1 MDPAGA
7 LASRSSVRKKSW
19 PAICNIL
26 VRLSSRNGG
35 AATGA
40 VADAGSTEAECHV
53 DPAGPRAGQ
62 SLARL
67 LDFLRKRW
75 RWVLSFVIVV
85 WGLPAAL
92 LLLLVF
98 APPPPSPYAHALAD
112 STKIYDRHG
121 RLLYEVTLPQE
132 GAHTYLRLEEISP
145 ALRQATIATEDASF
159 YSNPGFDVF
168 ALGRALV
175 QNLRAG
181 EVVTGGSTITQQL
194 VRNLYLSPEERS
206 SQSIERKV
214 RETILAFRLTRNM
227 SKDKILELYLNQV
240 YYGNLAYGIEA
251 AAQTYFGKS
260 ARHLDLAEASL
271 LAGLPQS
278 PVGLDPLTNL
288 PAAKAR
294 QAIVLSLMVDAG
306 YISGEEARAARAEP
320 LRFQES
326 HFPIEA
332 PHFVNYVRDLLGER
346 FGADS
351 VDRGGLHVYTTLDLG
366 LQTTAEAVVRRQVG
380 DLRDHQVSNGAL
392 VALDPATGQIRAM
405 VGSAD
410 YFDEETDGQVNMALA
425 PRQPGSSIKPITY
438 AAALERGYTAAT
450 PLPDVRTAFLTR
462 NGELYVP
469 QNYDATFHGLV
480 SMRYA
485 LASSYNVPAVRM
497 MDDVGVDAVLRL
509 ARDLGITTL
518 GETDRFDL
526 SLTLGGGEVRL
537 LDLTAAYAAFA
548 AGGLRRDPVAI
559 LRVEDASG
567 RILYEWQPES
577 DQRVLSSQTAFILT
591 DILSDNVARTP
602 GFGEDSPLR
611 LSRPAAA
618 KTGTTTDYHDN
629 WTLGYTPGLVTG
641 VWVGNADNRPMRQ
654 VSGVEGAAPI
664 WHAFMEEA
672 LKAEPPQD
680 FPRPDGLV
688 DVDVCEPTGLRPGP
702 WCLTPRR
709 EVFAAGSEPTDS
721 ETYYRALPVCAT
733 TGELANASC
742 PPERRVQRVFV
753 FPPPEVIP
761 WAREAGLPLAPA
773 TPILADGE
781 AVPAPDGLDGPAPRL
796 ILVSPEPEAV
806 VQLSGE
812 IPREHQGLEVE
823 AVAWGAW
830 QPAQVELYAGG
841 ELLASLGQPPYLARW
856 PLSEGTHVFQAV
868 AYDEQGNRV
877 TSQSVKV
884 TILP

>member
-1 MDPAGA
+1 MDPFGPLAG
-7 LASRSSVRKKSW
+7 
-19 PAICNIL
+19 
-26 VRLSSRNGG
+26 
-35 AATGA
+35 
-40 VADAGSTEAECHV
+40 
-53 DPAGPRAGQ
+53 

-67 LDFLRKRW
+67 LDLLRERW
-75 RWVLSFVIVV
+75 RWVISFLLAV

-98 APPPPSPYAHALAD
+98 APPPPSPLAHALAD
-112 STKIYDRHG
+112 STKIYDRDG
-121 RLLYEVTLPQE
+121 RLLYEVALPQE

-206 SQSIERKV
+206 SQSIQRKV
-214 RETILAFRLTRNM
+214 RETILAFRLTRHM

-240 YYGNLAYGIEA
+240 YYGNLAYGVEA
-251 AAQTYFGKS
+251 AARTYFGKS

-278 PVGLDPLTNL
+278 PVGHDPLANL
-288 PAAKAR
+288 PSAKAR
-294 QAIVLSLMVDAG
+294 QATVLSLMADAG
-306 YISGEEARAARAEP
+306 YISDDEAHAALAEP
-320 LRFQES
+320 LRFHES
-326 HFPIEA
+326 PFPIEA
-332 PHFVNYVRDLLGER
+332 PHFVNYVRDLLAER
-346 FGADS
+346 FGTDN
-351 VDRGGLHVYTTLDLG
+351 VDRGGLRIYTTLDLD
-366 LQTTAEAVVRRQVG
+366 LQTTAEALVRQQVA
-380 DLRDHQVSNGAL
+380 DLHEHQVSNGAL
-392 VALDPATGQIRAM
+392 VAMDQATGQIWAM

-410 YFDEETDGQVNMALA
+410 YFNEEIDGQVNMALA

-450 PLPDVRTAFLTR
+450 PLADVRTAFLTR
-462 NGELYVP
+462 RGEPYVP

-497 MDDVGVDAVLRL
+497 MDEIGVDAVLRL

-518 GETDRFDL
+518 DETDRFDL

-567 RILYEWQPES
+567 HALYEWQPTP
-577 DQRVLSSQTAFILT
+577 DQRVISPQTAYILT
-591 DILSDNVARTP
+591 DILADNAARTP
-602 GFGEDSPLR
+602 GFGADSLLR
-611 LSRPAAA
+611 LSRPAAV
-618 KTGTTTDYHDN
+618 KTGTTTDFHDN

-672 LKAEPPQD
+672 LKAKPDQD
-680 FPRPDGLV
+680 FPRPDGLI
-688 DVDVCEPTGLRPGP
+688 DIDVCEPTGLRPGP

-709 EVFAAGSEPTDS
+709 EVFATGSEPTAS

-733 TGELANASC
+733 SGELATASC

-773 TPILADGE
+773 FPILADGE
-781 AVPAPDGLDGPAPRL
+781 AAPAPDGLDGDGPRL

-806 VQLSGE
+806 AQLSSE
-812 IPREHQGLEVE
+812 IPREYQGLEVE
-823 AVAWGAW
+823 AVVWGAW
-830 QPAQVELYAGG
+830 QPAAVELYDNGQ
-841 ELLASLGQPPYLARW
+841 LLASLHQTPYRTRWTLA
-856 PLSEGTHVFQAV
+856 EGTHVFQAA
-868 AYDEQGNRV
+868 AYDDQGNRV
-877 TSQSVKV
+877 DSQLVKV

>member
-1 MDPAGA
+1 
-7 LASRSSVRKKSW
+7 
-19 PAICNIL
+19 
-26 VRLSSRNGG
+26 
-35 AATGA
+35 
-40 VADAGSTEAECHV
+40 V
-53 DPAGPRAGQ
+53 DLAGPLAGR

-75 RWVLSFVIVV
+75 RWALAFTILV

-98 APPPPSPYAHALAD
+98 APPPPSPYARLLAD

-121 RLLYEVTLPQE
+121 RLLYQVTLPQE
-132 GAHTYLRLEEISP
+132 GTHTYLRLDETSP
-145 ALRQATIATEDASF
+145 SLRQATIATEDASF
-159 YSNPGFDVF
+159 YRNPGFDVL
-168 ALGRALV
+168 ALGRALA
-175 QNLRAG
+175 QNLRAR

-206 SQSIERKV
+206 SQTIQRKV
-214 RETILAFRLTRNM
+214 RETILAFRLTRHL

-240 YYGNLAYGIEA
+240 YYGNLAYGVEA

-278 PVGLDPLTNL
+278 PARYDPLTDL
-288 PAAKAR
+288 AAAKAR
-294 QAIVLSLMVDAG
+294 QTTVLSLMADAG
-306 YISGEEARAARAEP
+306 YISRDEARAALAEP
-320 LRFQES
+320 LRFHENP
-326 HFPIEA
+326 FPIEA
-332 PHFVNYVRDLLGER
+332 PHFVNYVRGLLEES
-346 FGADS
+346 FGADR
-351 VDRGGLHVYTTLDLG
+351 VDRGGLRVYTTLDLD
-366 LQTTAEAVVRRQVG
+366 LQTTAETLVRGQVA
-380 DLRDHQVSNGAL
+380 DLRDHQASNGAL

-410 YFDEETDGQVNMALA
+410 YFDEEIDGQVNMALA
-425 PRQPGSSIKPITY
+425 ARQPGSSIKPITY

-450 PLPDVRTAFLTR
+450 PLADVRTAFLTHK
-462 NGELYVP
+462 GELYVP
-469 QNYDATFHGLV
+469 QNYDGTFHGLV

-497 MDDVGVDAVLRL
+497 MDEIGVDAVLHL

-518 GETDRFDL
+518 GDTDRFDL
-526 SLTLGGGEVRL
+526 ALTLGGGEVRL
-537 LDLTAAYAAFA
+537 LDLAAAYAAFA
-548 AGGLRRDPVAI
+548 AGGLRRDPVAL

-567 RILYEWQPES
+567 RVLYEWQPAP
-577 DQRVLSSQTAFILT
+577 DQRVLSPQTAYILT
-591 DILSDNVARTP
+591 DILADNSARTP

-618 KTGTTTDYHDN
+618 KTGTTTDFHDN

-688 DVDVCEPTGLRPGP
+688 DVDICEPTGLRPGP
-702 WCLTPRR
+702 WCLEPRR
-709 EVFAAGSEPTDS
+709 EVFAAGSEPTAS
-721 ETYYRALPVCAT
+721 ETYYRALAVCAT
-733 TGELANASC
+733 TGELATASC

-773 TPILADGE
+773 TPILADE
-781 AVPAPDGLDGPAPRL
+781 MAAPAPDGLDGQSPRL
-796 ILVSPEPEAV
+796 ILVSPEPEAMAEI
-806 VQLSGE
+806 SGE

-830 QPAQVELYAGG
+830 QPAVVELYEDD
-841 ELLASLGQPPYLARW
+841 ELLAALRQAPYRTRW
-856 PLSEGTHVFQAV
+856 PLAEGTHAFQAV

>member
-1 MDPAGA
+1 MEEGCHVVPGP
-7 LASRSSVRKKSW
+7 LAS
-19 PAICNIL
+19 
-26 VRLSSRNGG
+26 
-35 AATGA
+35 
-40 VADAGSTEAECHV
+40 
-53 DPAGPRAGQ
+53 Q

-67 LDFLRKRW
+67 LGFLRKRW
-75 RWVLSFVIVV
+75 RWVLSFAILV

-98 APPPPSPYAHALAD
+98 APPPPSPYARLLAD

-132 GAHTYLRLEEISP
+132 GSHTYLRLDEISP
-145 ALRQATIATEDASF
+145 ALRQAAIATEDASF
-159 YSNPGFDVF
+159 YRNPGFDVL

-181 EVVTGGSTITQQL
+181 EVVAGGSTITQQL

-206 SQSIERKV
+206 SRTVQRKV
-214 RETILAFRLTRNM
+214 RETILAFRLTRHL
-227 SKDKILELYLNQV
+227 SKDKILEMYLNQV
-240 YYGNLAYGIEA
+240 YYGNLAYGVEA

-278 PVGLDPLTNL
+278 PARHDPLTDL
-288 PAAKAR
+288 PAAKGR
-294 QAIVLSLMVDAG
+294 QADVLSLMVDAG
-306 YISGEEARAARAEP
+306 YISDGEARAALAEP
-320 LRFQES
+320 LRFQDS
-326 HFPIEA
+326 QFPIRA
-332 PHFVNYVRDLLGER
+332 PHFVNYVRDLLAER
-346 FGADS
+346 FGADAA
-351 VDRGGLHVYTTLDLG
+351 DRGGLRVYTTLDLD
-366 LQTTAEAVVRRQVG
+366 LQTTAEAVVRQQVTA
-380 DLRDHQVSNGAL
+380 LREHQVSNGAL
-392 VALDPATGQIRAM
+392 VALDPDTGQIRVM

-410 YFDEETDGQVNMALA
+410 YFDEEIDGQVNMALA
-425 PRQPGSSIKPITY
+425 ARQPGSSIKPITY

-450 PLPDVRTAFLTR
+450 PLTDVRTAFLTR
-462 NGELYVP
+462 KGELYVP
-469 QNYDATFHGLV
+469 QNYDGTFHGLV

-485 LASSYNVPAVRM
+485 LGSSYNVPAVQM
-497 MDDVGVDAVLRL
+497 MDQIGVDAVLRL
-509 ARDLGITTL
+509 ARELGITTL

-559 LRVEDASG
+559 LRVEDAAG
-567 RILYEWQPES
+567 RLLYEWQPVP
-577 DQRVLSSQTAFILT
+577 DQQVVSAQTAYILT
-591 DILSDNVARTP
+591 DILADNAARTP
-602 GFGEDSPLR
+602 GFGADSALR
-611 LSRPAAA
+611 LSRPAAV
-618 KTGTTTDYHDN
+618 KTGTTTDFHDN
-629 WTLGYTPGLVTG
+629 WTLGYTPSLVTG

-664 WHAFMEEA
+664 WHAFMEET
-672 LKAEPPQD
+672 LKAEPPED

-688 DVDVCEPTGLRPGP
+688 DADVCEPTGLRPGP

-709 EVFAAGSEPTDS
+709 EVFAAGSEPTAT
-721 ETYYRALPVCAT
+721 ETYYRALPVCAA
-733 TGELANASC
+733 TGQLATASC

-781 AVPAPDGLDGPAPRL
+781 TAPAPDGLDGQGPRL
-796 ILVSPEPEAV
+796 ILVSPEPEAMV
-806 VQLSGE
+806 EISGE

-830 QPAQVELYAGG
+830 QPAVVELHEGG
-841 ELLASLGQPPYLARW
+841 QLLASLRQPPYRTHW
-856 PLSEGTHVFQAV
+856 PLAEGTHVFQAV
-868 AYDEQGNRV
+868 AYDEQGTRV
-877 TSQSVKV
+877 SSQSVEV

>member
-1 MDPAGA
+1 M
-7 LASRSSVRKKSW
+7 
-19 PAICNIL
+19 
-26 VRLSSRNGG
+26 
-35 AATGA
+35 
-40 VADAGSTEAECHV
+40 E
-53 DPAGPRAGQ
+53 PAGPLAGQ

-67 LDFLRKRW
+67 LGFLRKRW
-75 RWVLSFVIVV
+75 RWTLSFVIVV
-85 WGLPAAL
+85 WSLPVAL

-98 APPPPSPYAHALAD
+98 APAPSSPYARALAD

-132 GAHTYLRLEEISP
+132 GTHTYLYLDEISP
-145 ALRQATIATEDASF
+145 TLRQATVATEDASF
-159 YSNPGFDVF
+159 YSNPGFDVL

-175 QNLRAG
+175 QNVRAG

-194 VRNLYLSPEERS
+194 VRNLYLTPEERS
-206 SQSIERKV
+206 SQSIQRKV
-214 RETILAFRLTRNM
+214 RETILAFRLTRHL

-240 YYGNLAYGIEA
+240 YYGNLAYGVEA

-260 ARHLDLAEASL
+260 ARNLDLAEASL

-278 PVGLDPLTNL
+278 PVGHDPLANL

-294 QAIVLSLMVDAG
+294 QADVLSLMADAG
-306 YISGEEARAARAEP
+306 YISDEEARAARAEP
-320 LRFQES
+320 LRFQKNP
-326 HFPIEA
+326 FPIEA
-332 PHFVNYVRDLLGER
+332 PHFVNYVRDLLAER
-346 FGADS
+346 FGAET
-351 VDRGGLHVYTTLDLG
+351 VDRGGLRVYTTLDLG
-366 LQTTAEAVVRRQVG
+366 LQTTAEALVRQQVA
-380 DLRDHQVSNGAL
+380 DLREHQVSNGAL
-392 VALDPATGQIRAM
+392 VAMDPANGQIRAM

-410 YFDEETDGQVNMALA
+410 YFDEEIDGQVNMATA
-425 PRQPGSSIKPITY
+425 ARQPGSSIKPITY

-450 PLPDVRTAFLTR
+450 PLADVRTSFLTR

-480 SMRYA
+480 SVRYA
-485 LASSYNVPAVRM
+485 LGSSYNVPAVRM
-497 MDDVGVDAVLRL
+497 MDEIGVDAVLQL

-537 LDLTAAYAAFA
+537 LDLTAVYAAFA

-559 LRVEDASG
+559 LRVEDTSG
-567 RILYEWQPES
+567 RVLYEWQPTP
-577 DQRVLSSQTAFILT
+577 DQRVLSAQTAYILT
-591 DILSDNVARTP
+591 DILADNAARTP

-618 KTGTTTDYHDN
+618 KTGTTTDFHDN
-629 WTLGYTPGLVTG
+629 WTLGYTPSLVAG
-641 VWVGNADNRPMRQ
+641 VWAGNADNRPMRQ

-672 LKAEPPQD
+672 LKSEPPAD
-680 FPRPDGLV
+680 FPRPDGLI
-688 DVDVCEPTGLRPGP
+688 DVDVCEPTGLLPGP

-709 EVFAAGSEPTDS
+709 EVFAAGSQPTAT

-733 TGELANASC
+733 TGQLASVSC

-753 FPPPEVIP
+753 SPPPEVIP

-773 TPILADGE
+773 TPIRADGD
-781 AVPAPDGLDGPAPRL
+781 AVPAPNGLDGAPRL

-806 VQLSGE
+806 AQISGE
-812 IPREHQGLEVE
+812 IPRDHQGLAVE
-823 AVAWGAW
+823 AVAGGAW
-830 QPAQVELYAGG
+830 QPVAVELYDNGD
-841 ELLASLGQPPYLARW
+841 LLASLDQPPYRTSW
-856 PLSEGTHVFQAV
+856 PLAEGTHVFQAV
-868 AYDEQGNRV
+868 AYDEQGTRV
-877 TSQSVKV
+877 ESQSVKV

>member
-1 MDPAGA
+1 V
-7 LASRSSVRKKSW
+7 LAF
-19 PAICNIL
+19 A
-26 VRLSSRNGG
+26 
-35 AATGA
+35 
-40 VADAGSTEAECHV
+40 
-53 DPAGPRAGQ
+53 
-62 SLARL
+62 
-67 LDFLRKRW
+67 
-75 RWVLSFVIVV
+75 IVV

-92 LLLLVF
+92 LLLLVV
-98 APPPPSPYAHALAD
+98 APPPPSPYARLVAD

-121 RLLYEVTLPQE
+121 RLLYQVTLPQE
-132 GAHTYLRLEEISP
+132 GTHTYLRLDEISP
-145 ALRQATIATEDASF
+145 SLRQATIATEDASF
-159 YSNPGFDVF
+159 YRNPGFDIL
-168 ALGRALV
+168 ALGRALA
-175 QNLRAG
+175 QNLRAR

-206 SQSIERKV
+206 SQSIQRKV
-214 RETILAFRLTRNM
+214 RETILAFRLTRHL

-240 YYGNLAYGIEA
+240 YYGNLAYGVEA

-278 PVGLDPLTNL
+278 PARYDPLTDL
-288 PAAKAR
+288 AAAKAR
-294 QAIVLSLMVDAG
+294 QATVLSLMADAG
-306 YISGEEARAARAEP
+306 YISREEARAALAEP
-320 LRFQES
+320 VRFQES
-326 HFPIEA
+326 PFPIEA
-332 PHFVNYVRDLLGER
+332 PHFVNYVRGLLEES
-346 FGADS
+346 FGADR
-351 VDRGGLHVYTTLDLG
+351 VDQGDLRVYTTLDLD
-366 LQTTAEAVVRRQVG
+366 LQTTAEALVRQQVAA
-380 DLRDHQVSNGAL
+380 LRDHQVSDGAL
-392 VALDPATGQIRAM
+392 VALDAATGQIRAM

-410 YFDEETDGQVNMALA
+410 YFDEEIDGQVNMALA
-425 PRQPGSSIKPITY
+425 ARQPGSSIKPITY

-450 PLPDVRTAFLTR
+450 PLADVRTAFLTR
-462 NGELYVP
+462 KGELYVP
-469 QNYDATFHGLV
+469 QNYDGTFHGLV

-497 MDDVGVDAVLRL
+497 MDEIGVDAVLRL

-518 GETDRFDL
+518 GDTNRFDL
-526 SLTLGGGEVRL
+526 ALTLGGGEVRL

-567 RILYEWQPES
+567 RVLYEWQPAP
-577 DQRVLSSQTAFILT
+577 DQRVLSPQTAYILT
-591 DILSDNVARTP
+591 DILADNNARTP

-618 KTGTTTDYHDN
+618 KTGTTTDFHDN

-680 FPRPDGLV
+680 FARPDGLV

-702 WCLTPRR
+702 WCLEPRR
-709 EVFAAGSEPTDS
+709 EVFAAGSEPTAS
-721 ETYYRALPVCAT
+721 ETYYRALAVCAT
-733 TGELANASC
+733 TGELATASC
-742 PPERRVQRVFV
+742 PPERRVQRVFI

-773 TPILADGE
+773 TPILADE
-781 AVPAPDGLDGPAPRL
+781 MAAPAPDGLDGQSPRL
-796 ILVSPEPEAV
+796 ILVSPEPEAMAEI
-806 VQLSGE
+806 SGE

-830 QPAQVELYAGG
+830 QPAVVELYEDG
-841 ELLASLGQPPYLARW
+841 ELLAALREAPYRIRW
-856 PLSEGTHVFQAV
+856 PLAEGTHVFQAA